1 MAIATAIP
9 FPRRAVR
16 PAVRPAVSP
25 AVSPSADHPRRA
37 VPITAQIGAR
47 AYSPYGRRRL
57 ARPMAV
63 PYADTDR
70 GSAGLRSTGSRL
82 RLPFF
87 RARHG

>member
-9 FPRRAVR
+9 FPR
-16 PAVRPAVSP
+16 PAVRPAVSW
-25 AVSPSADHPRRA
+25 SADRPRRA
-37 VPITAQIGAR
+37 MPITAAPGAR

-63 PYADTDR
+63 PHVGTDR
-70 GSAGLRSTGSRL
+70 GSGAFRSTSGRL

-87 RARHG
+87 RARRG